1 MLRNQPGYIKVGAEP
16 GRWLL
21 HARFHFPEIA
31 RQRYADLFAEITVR
45 TGWQLTITVPGS
57 REAMEQAPRM
67 AQGEAMA
74 RITATFS
81 GVLELYRI
89 GVDSRLKMFWL
100 RNTYFASDRY
110 ESAR

>member
-1 MLRNQPGYIKVGAEP
+1 MLLQCKGAAPQEEV
-16 GRWLL
+16 LV
-21 HARFHFPEIA
+21 AQQRFHE
-31 RQRYADLFAEITVR
+31 E